1 MEIERTMIVDVINRS
16 GDVVLES
23 AIIMKSDEKRF
34 YLLTAEGFERSV
46 LMSDLDSGKYTI
58 KAAQS
63 KENV

>member
-1 MEIERTMIVDVINRS
+1 MIVDVINRS

-58 KAAQS
+58 KAARS
-63 KENV
+63 KEKV

>member
-1 MEIERTMIVDVINRS
+1 MIVDVINRS
-16 GDVVLES
+16 GDTVLES

-58 KAAQS
+58 KTAQS
-63 KENV
+63 KEKV

>member
-1 MEIERTMIVDVINRS
+1 MIVDVINRS

-63 KENV
+63 REKV

>member
-1 MEIERTMIVDVINRS
+1 MIVDVINRS

-63 KENV
+63 KEKV